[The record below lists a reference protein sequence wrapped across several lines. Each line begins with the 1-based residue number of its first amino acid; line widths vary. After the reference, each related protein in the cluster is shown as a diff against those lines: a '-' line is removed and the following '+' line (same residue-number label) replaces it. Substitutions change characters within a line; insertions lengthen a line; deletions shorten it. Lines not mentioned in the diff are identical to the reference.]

1 MLTEKLK
8 KLEKLIKHLEKKEKA
23 IKRLKKEIKVSNR
36 RMRSKTAMR
45 RIKKLLK

>member
-23 IKRLKKEIKVSNR
+23 IKRLKKEIKVNHR
-36 RMRSKTAMR
+36 RIRSKTAMR